1 MARVMATNDA
11 LSEAPIPDTL
21 NPQALT
27 DTYVRMTRLIERLHR
42 RHLDMLRFEL
52 DRLEVDGIS
61 AAQALILT
69 KIQGQ
74 TIGVRDLVERGY
86 YLGANASY
94 NIKQMVACDL
104 IAQERSPH
112 DRRATRLKL
121 TEKGEALC
129 RQIAEAEKFH
139 AAALTKDLGDL
150 SEIDNA
156 CTVLKSLETT
166 WSNYLRYGDH

>member
-1 MARVMATNDA
+1 VEDLLA
-11 LSEAPIPDTL
+11 
-21 NPQALT
+21 
-27 DTYVRMTRLIERLHR
+27 ERG
-42 RHLDMLRFEL
+42 LDILRFEL
-52 DRLEVDGIS
+52 DRLGVDGIS
-61 AAQALILT
+61 AAQALMLT

-74 TIGVRDLVERGY
+74 TIGVRELVERGY

-112 DRRATRLKL
+112 DHRAVRLKL

-129 RQIAEAEKFH
+129 NQIAEAEKIH
-139 AAALTKDLGDL
+139 AAALTKDLGNL
-150 SEIDNA
+150 GEVDNA